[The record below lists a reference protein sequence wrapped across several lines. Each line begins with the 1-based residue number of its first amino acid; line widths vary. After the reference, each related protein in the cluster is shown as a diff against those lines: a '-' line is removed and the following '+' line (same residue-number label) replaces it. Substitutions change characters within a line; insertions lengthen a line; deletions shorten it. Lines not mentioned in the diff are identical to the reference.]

1 MSISGLYPNL
11 RPSLLLDFAQVGR
24 LDPRVSFSRASSA
37 TVYDGVTTAKAEENL
52 LLQSQ
57 DFLTNWNITRLVR
70 TADAD
75 TAPDGTV
82 TADSIVQAAG
92 QTSAGVITASPSIS
106 AQAGAITVSIFA
118 KPDGKDFIVFRDL
131 HSDGTVNLT
140 WFDVQNGTVGTT
152 DPGHT
157 AVITASTNGYYR
169 CSITYTAN
177 AARNADVSFFIA
189 DTDGSLTVVDD
200 GNGLYIWGAQFEQR
214 SAVTAYTPTTTQ
226 PITNYIPVLQTAAAG
241 VARFDHN
248 PTTGEALG
256 LLIEEQ
262 RANLV
267 TYSDDFADAAWT
279 KSAASITSNT
289 IVAPDGT
296 LTGDALIENTAT
308 NEHRI
313 NQTASAT
320 LNANITA
327 SLYVKAQPTG
337 TGRSVRLL
345 VANNGATTNNIS
357 CVFTNT
363 GGVFTAGAGVNSGT
377 ASGAT
382 GTVTSVGNGWYR
394 LIVTGIPDPGVGSGT
409 ALSRIN
415 LHSGATVNYTGD
427 GYSGIF
433 IWGAQLEAGAFAT
446 SYIPTTTASVT
457 RNADAASMTGTN
469 FSSWFNNA
477 EGALYA
483 EGSYIGLQA
492 SKPMVSIND
501 STSSNVIQ
509 IQTNPSTA
517 STSRG
522 YIASGG
528 TAQAT
533 IGTAGIFALN
543 QYSSLALA
551 YASNDFAMSSNG
563 LAVSTDTSGTVPSV
577 SRLEIGNAYGIQ
589 SSIYISRIAYY
600 PQRLTD
606 AQLQALTG

>member
-131 HSDGTVNLT
+131 HSDATVNLT

-477 EGALYA
+477 EGTVYVESVPALSGTNGFFA
-483 EGSYIGLQA
+483 
-492 SKPMVSIND
+492 IND
-501 STSSNVIQ
+501 NTNNNAINAYWS
-509 IQTNPSTA
+509 TNPQFQIRTNNVSE
-517 STSRG
+517 
-522 YIASGG
+522 
-528 TAQAT
+528 AT
-533 IGTAGIFALN
+533 ISKSASAPFKLAG
-543 QYSSLALA
+543 A
-551 YASNDFAMSSNG
+551 YKVNDIATTVNG
-563 LAVSTDTSGTVPSV
+563 DSVSTDTSATIPVVTQMRIGQTGSGVNSTNGTI
-577 SRLEIGNAYGIQ
+577 RK
-589 SSIYISRIAYY
+589 IAYY
-600 PQRLTD
+600 PQRLTN

>member
-1 MSISGLYPNL
+1 
-11 RPSLLLDFAQVGR
+11 
-24 LDPRVSFSRASSA
+24 
-37 TVYDGVTTAKAEENL
+37 
-52 LLQSQ
+52 
-57 DFLTNWNITRLVR
+57 
-70 TADAD
+70 
-75 TAPDGTV
+75 
-82 TADSIVQAAG
+82 
-92 QTSAGVITASPSIS
+92 
-106 AQAGAITVSIFA
+106 
-118 KPDGKDFIVFRDL
+118 
-131 HSDGTVNLT
+131 
-140 WFDVQNGTVGTT
+140 
-152 DPGHT
+152 
-157 AVITASTNGYYR
+157 
-169 CSITYTAN
+169 
-177 AARNADVSFFIA
+177 
-189 DTDGSLTVVDD
+189 
-200 GNGLYIWGAQFEQR
+200 LYIWGAQFEQR

-477 EGALYA
+477 EGTVYVESVPALSGTNGFFA
-483 EGSYIGLQA
+483 
-492 SKPMVSIND
+492 IND
-501 STSSNVIQ
+501 NTNNNAINAYWS
-509 IQTNPSTA
+509 TNPQFQIRTNNVSE
-517 STSRG
+517 
-522 YIASGG
+522 
-528 TAQAT
+528 AT
-533 IGTAGIFALN
+533 ISKSASAPFKLAG
-543 QYSSLALA
+543 A
-551 YASNDFAMSSNG
+551 YKVNDIATTVNG
-563 LAVSTDTSGTVPSV
+563 DSVSTDTSATIPVVTQMRIGQTGSGVNSTNGTI
-577 SRLEIGNAYGIQ
+577 RK
-589 SSIYISRIAYY
+589 IAYY
-600 PQRLTD
+600 PQRLTN

>member
-131 HSDGTVNLT
+131 HSDATVNLT

-446 SYIPTTTASVT
+446 SYIATSGSSAT

-477 EGALYA
+477 EGTVYVESVPALSGTNGFFA
-483 EGSYIGLQA
+483 
-492 SKPMVSIND
+492 IND
-501 STSSNVIQ
+501 NTNNNAINAYWS
-509 IQTNPSTA
+509 TNPQFQIRTNNVSE
-517 STSRG
+517 
-522 YIASGG
+522 
-528 TAQAT
+528 AT
-533 IGTAGIFALN
+533 ISKSASAPFKLAG
-543 QYSSLALA
+543 A
-551 YASNDFAMSSNG
+551 YKVNDIATTVNG
-563 LAVSTDTSGTVPSV
+563 DSVSTDTSATIPVVTQMRIGQTGSGVNSTNGTI
-577 SRLEIGNAYGIQ
+577 RK
-589 SSIYISRIAYY
+589 IAYY
-600 PQRLTD
+600 PQRLTN